1 MGIPS
6 RLPTSFQV
14 GGTGSSGHNRD
25 PSQDRTRSYMRV
37 SRDPT
42 PEVESITNSIP
53 FASAWRR
60 KMVEEDVIRLTQVST
75 STSPNPGMVTI
86 SSLLKL
92 KVSEPDSKLCD
103 RYVYEARLR
112 DLVGRST

>member
-1 MGIPS
+1 MFDFPIRQIKDSIETEDVNDLTLNSDYS
-6 RLPTSFQV
+6 RGRTGGYSFEAPHQFP
-14 GGTGSSGHNRD
+14 GGGAGSSGHNRD

-42 PEVESITNSIP
+42 PEVEGITNSIP

-75 STSPNPGMVTI
+75 STSPNPGMVT
-86 SSLLKL
+86 
-92 KVSEPDSKLCD
+92 
-103 RYVYEARLR
+103 
-112 DLVGRST
+112 T